1 MILFK
6 KYNIDFKS
14 LLKKGVKPIKEQ
26 FSVLLLCGR
35 MGSGKTYLSIKFAID
50 LLRKDKS
57 FTTIRTNI
65 KTLKMPKDL
74 ENIKI
79 IYFDNIRELYN
90 DNCNTIDI
98 IDELGKIFPKEC
110 RMDKDFYNYLQH
122 SRKQSRVCLLI
133 HQEFL
138 QTPTWIR
145 GAVREVFTS
154 FPIPLTHFVKSYRGV
169 PYLNDDCEWSVDP
182 TMIYIYKRNKSI
194 TILYDT
200 FEMVT
205 TTYS

>member
-6 KYNIDFKS
+6 RYNIDLKS
-14 LLKKGVKPIKEQ
+14 IIKKGVKPISEQ

-50 LLRKDKS
+50 LLRKDKT

-74 ENIKI
+74 ENIEI
-79 IYFDNIRELYN
+79 VYFDNISELYN
-90 DNCNTIDI
+90 SNTNTIDI
-98 IDELGKIFPKEC
+98 IDELGKLFPKEC
-110 RMDKDFYNYLQH
+110 RMDKNFYNYLQH
-122 SRKQSRVCLLI
+122 SRKQHRVCLLI

-154 FPIPLTHFVKSYRGV
+154 FPMPFHLVRSYRGV
-169 PYLNDDCEWSVDP
+169 PYLNDSCEWAVEP

-194 TILYDT
+194 TNLYDT

-205 TTYS
+205 TTL

>member
-6 KYNIDFKS
+6 RYNIDFKS
-14 LLKKGVKPIKEQ
+14 MIKKGVKPIQEQ

-74 ENIKI
+74 ENIEI
-79 IYFDNIRELYN
+79 VYFDNITELYN
-90 DNCNTIDI
+90 TKCHTIDI
-98 IDELGKIFPKEC
+98 IDELGKLFPKES
-110 RMDKDFYNYLQH
+110 RMDKNFYNYLQH
-122 SRKQSRVCLLI
+122 SRKQFRVCLLI

-154 FPIPLTHFVKSYRGV
+154 FPMPFHLVRSYRGV
-169 PYLNDDCEWSVDP
+169 PYLNDSCEWSVDP
-182 TMIYIYKRNKSI
+182 TMVYIYKRNRSI
-194 TILYDT
+194 VNLYDT

-205 TTYS
+205 TTL